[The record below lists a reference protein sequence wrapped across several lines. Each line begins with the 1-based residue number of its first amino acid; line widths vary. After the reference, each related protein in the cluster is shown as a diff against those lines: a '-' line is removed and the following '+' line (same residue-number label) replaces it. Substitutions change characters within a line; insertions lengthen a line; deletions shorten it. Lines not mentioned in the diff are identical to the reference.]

1 LKSLRISPF
10 PDFYFLPIGHP
21 LTSDASNINTLCTK
35 ENSMQARKSLKQQP
49 QHIRIIGKFPNYLK
63 GEIQIIP

>member
-1 LKSLRISPF
+1 MIV
-10 PDFYFLPIGHP
+10 
-21 LTSDASNINTLCTK
+21 
-35 ENSMQARKSLKQQP
+35 KSLKQQP